1 MANQEL
7 PVAIMVKTLEKAI
20 RDSGLSYREIER
32 RANALGYDINLW
44 KILSVSKSDTER
56 IKLLST
62 LDSYIEPILDVLEYS
77 PTDFILRMAE
87 EVQNRKTKRKTS
99 SWIHPDLRAFM
110 ENPEARPYIE
120 LAYTNYQRDKLDEQ
134 RKQLE
139 EQLQKK
145 KK

>member
-62 LDSYIEPILDVLEYS
+62 LDSYIEQILDVLEYS

-87 EVQNRKTKRKTS
+87 EVQNKRTKRKTS
-99 SWIHPDLRAFM
+99 SWIHPDLREFM

>member
-1 MANQEL
+1 MAKQEL
-7 PVAIMVKTLEKAI
+7 PIAIMVKTLEKII

-77 PTDFILRMAE
+77 PTDFVVRMAE
-87 EVQNRKTKRKTS
+87 EVQNKKKSKTS
-99 SWIHPDLRAFM
+99 SWIHPDLREFM

-120 LAYTNYQRDKLDEQ
+120 LAYTTYQADKLNEQ
-134 RKQLE
+134 RKRLE

>member
-62 LDSYIEPILDVLEYS
+62 LDSYIEPILDV

-87 EVQNRKTKRKTS
+87 EVQDKKTRNRTS